1 MISFIKIVFFD
12 SHTHTHTHTHIYIYI
27 YIDFDNKAIFLLVTQ
42 FIEYRVKATRKKYY
56 KNIMI

>member
-12 SHTHTHTHTHIYIYI
+12 SYIYI
-27 YIDFDNKAIFLLVTQ
+27 YILYIYIGFDNKAIFLLVTQ
-42 FIEYRVKATRKKYY
+42 FIEYRVKATRKQYY

>member
-12 SHTHTHTHTHIYIYI
+12 SYSHTHTHTHI

-42 FIEYRVKATRKKYY
+42 FIEYRVKATRKKILQKY
-56 KNIMI
+56 NDLN

>member
-12 SHTHTHTHTHIYIYI
+12 SYIYI
-27 YIDFDNKAIFLLVTQ
+27 YFDFDNKAIFLLITQ
-42 FIEYRVKATRKKYY
+42 FIEYRVKATTKQYY